1 MRRRPL
7 HAHGI
12 RTVGTPRLVPRA
24 IPAPPDP
31 ERRRMTSD
39 RSLAFIL
46 LRSCLVMVALG
57 VVTVQT
63 GGGLGVVG
71 VVAFVLAA
79 GLGGGATF
87 YWRRHLAA
95 KRRDPFS

>member
-1 MRRRPL
+1 
-7 HAHGI
+7 
-12 RTVGTPRLVPRA
+12 
-24 IPAPPDP
+24 
-31 ERRRMTSD
+31 MTSD

-63 GGGLGVVG
+63 GGGAGVVG
-71 VVAFVLAA
+71 VVAFALAA

-95 KRRDPFS
+95 KRRDPLG

>member
-1 MRRRPL
+1 MSRPASPP
-7 HAHGI
+7 HPHS
-12 RTVGTPRLVPRA
+12 RE
-24 IPAPPDP
+24 APH
-31 ERRRMTSD
+31 ESD

>member
-1 MRRRPL
+1 
-7 HAHGI
+7 
-12 RTVGTPRLVPRA
+12 
-24 IPAPPDP
+24 
-31 ERRRMTSD
+31 MTSD

-57 VVTVQT
+57 IVTAQT

-71 VVAFVLAA
+71 VVAIVLAA
-79 GLGGGATF
+79 GLGGAAAF